1 MQTSLNETLIENTL
15 RHHISETQ
23 ALLFVE
29 AIKHKYNI
37 ADFVKKYFN
46 SDICKSID
54 SEYSYWQ
61 NEYYL
66 RIFKFFTRSTKV
78 KKTSKYQDEDRAYW
92 LGYFY
97 RQWHFITKENSK
109 SILRFAP
116 TIFTLNGYPLYHL
129 LDVKAS
135 IQRIKEIYNLSRNS
149 HRKYEFEHIGEKEL
163 PFENTKYM
171 EFLAK
176 DILFKFY
183 NEERY
188 KKLIYTKD
196 VSPYTFEYES
206 TSLNVAVV
214 NDKNSIIS
222 IFKNENKRINDISKR
237 KDIILFI
244 FIDNNLHNFSYH
256 QFIEELKTI
265 QLSQRNFNYI
275 YVYCLGN
282 LFLLNNRNQLERFY
296 INIKKGLKK
305 SIIKEIK

>member
-1 MQTSLNETLIENTL
+1 MQTSLNNSLIENTL

-37 ADFVKKYFN
+37 VDFVKKYFD

-66 RIFKFFTRSTKV
+66 RIFKFFIRSTKV
-78 KKTSKYQDEDRAYW
+78 KKTSKYQDEDSVYW

-116 TIFTLNGYPLYHL
+116 TTFTLNGYPLYHL
-129 LDVKAS
+129 LDTKTS

-149 HRKYEFEHIGEKEL
+149 HRKYEFEHNGEKEL
-163 PFENTKYM
+163 PFDNVKYM
-171 EFLAK
+171 DYLTK

-183 NEERY
+183 NEEKY
-188 KKLIYTKD
+188 KKLKYTKGNG
-196 VSPYTFEYES
+196 PYTFENDN
-206 TSLNVAVV
+206 TFVNVAIV
-214 NDKNSIIS
+214 NENSSIIS
-222 IFKNENKRINDISKR
+222 TFKKENGKIIDKSLRNNK
-237 KDIILFI
+237 ILFI
-244 FIDNNLHNFSYH
+244 FLNNNLYDFSYH

-282 LFLLNNRNQLERFY
+282 LFLLNNRNILERFY

-305 SIIKEIK
+305 SILKEIK